1 MLGGKTFTDRQRLSS
16 VRVLIEGASENKHLF
31 KMLCIHFSIDVK
43 FEDPSLYPQV
53 SRSFVS
59 VPRFIVTRWLGG
71 GPRCPAECQS
81 VSADR
86 HREKV
91 SEVQRDIYL
100 LLIAHTSIQT

>member
-1 MLGGKTFTDRQRLSS
+1 MKAL
-16 VRVLIEGASENKHLF
+16 EGAFYVYCVFISVSMSKLRP
-31 KMLCIHFSIDVK
+31 
-43 FEDPSLYPQV
+43 PSLYPQV

-71 GPRCPAECQS
+71 GGPRCPAECQS
-81 VSADR
+81 VSADGHR

-100 LLIAHTSIQT
+100 LLIAHFSLQT